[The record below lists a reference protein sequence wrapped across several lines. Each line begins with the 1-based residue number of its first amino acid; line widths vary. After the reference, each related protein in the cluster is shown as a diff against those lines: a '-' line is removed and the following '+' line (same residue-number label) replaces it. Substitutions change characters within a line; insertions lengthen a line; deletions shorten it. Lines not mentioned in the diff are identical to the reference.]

1 MKANPNKSQTLTI
14 SSQPDADKPNFGVS
28 QPADEKAAELTR
40 SSPPQENF
48 GQPKRRA
55 AAEKILAQARL

>member
-28 QPADEKAAELTR
+28 PTADEKAAELTR
-40 SSPPQENF
+40 SSPPQNCHRPTQTP
-48 GQPKRRA
+48 GSG
-55 AAEKILAQARL
+55 